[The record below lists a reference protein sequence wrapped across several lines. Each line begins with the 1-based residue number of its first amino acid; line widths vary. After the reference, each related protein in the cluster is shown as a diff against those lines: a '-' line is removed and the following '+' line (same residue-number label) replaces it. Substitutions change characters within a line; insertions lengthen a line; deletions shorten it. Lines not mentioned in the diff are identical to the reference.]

1 MSKKRILFVDDDPAV
16 LKLVKAKLGSQ
27 LNEWEMSFAN
37 DGQKALALMEK
48 TGFDAVVSD
57 IELPKMT
64 GVELLNQVLKRY
76 PHVVRILHSAQ
87 TNLEVSFE
95 SIDASHQYLV
105 KPWGF
110 KQLKATLCQAF
121 ALQDAL
127 HNETLKDLVTKLPS
141 LPSLPSTYLELMEEL
156 QSEEPSPS
164 KVGEILSRD
173 VAMIAK
179 ILKLVNSAY
188 FGLRVT
194 VSDPVH
200 AVKLLGLDMIRT
212 LVLTHGIFSQ
222 FTQID
227 PQALSLALLMQHS
240 LHVGSLAKMIAK
252 AEKQGQD
259 VATDALVAGALHDIG
274 KLILAQA
281 FPLEYKEVVTEAK
294 EQNLPLWLAEKEAFR
309 TSHAD
314 VGAYLLGIWG
324 LPAPIVEAVA
334 FHHEPTKGG
343 VSEVRALTT
352 VHAANVIEREEERQE
367 GPIDTSTLD
376 NQYLADVGAGD
387 RVEVWREQWRRH
399 PLMKG
404 HQ

>member
-1 MSKKRILFVDDDPAV
+1 MND
-16 LKLVKAKLGSQ
+16 
-27 LNEWEMSFAN
+27 WEMSFAS
-37 DGQKALALMEK
+37 DGQEALALMEK
-48 TGFDAVVSD
+48 TRFDAVVSD
-57 IELPKMT
+57 IEMPKMT

-87 TNLEVSFE
+87 INLEVSFE
-95 SIDASHQYLV
+95 SIEASHQYLV

-164 KVGEILSRD
+164 KVGEIISRD

-200 AVKLLGLDMIRT
+200 AVKLLGLDIIRA
-212 LVLTHGIFSQ
+212 LVLTHGVFSQ
-222 FTQID
+222 FAQID
-227 PQALSLALLMQHS
+227 PQCLSLEQLIQHS
-240 LHVGSLAKMIAK
+240 LSVGSLAKMIAK
-252 AEKQGQD
+252 AENQD
-259 VATDALVAGALHDIG
+259 QDMATDALVAGALHDTG
-274 KLILAQA
+274 KLILAQGL
-281 FPLEYKEVVTEAK
+281 PLEYKEVVIEAK
-294 EQNLPLWLAEKEAFR
+294 EQNIPLWRVEKEAFN
-309 TSHAD
+309 TSHAE
-314 VGAYLLGIWG
+314 VGAYLLGLWH

-334 FHHEPTKGG
+334 LHHEPVNTSVPG
-343 VSEVRALTT
+343 VCALTA
-352 VHAANVIEREEERQE
+352 VHAANVIEQEEQAESS
-367 GPIDTSTLD
+367 INTSKLD
-376 NQYLADVGAGD
+376 GEYLVDVGAGD
-387 RVEVWREQWRRH
+387 RVEVWREQWRHALR
-399 PLMKG
+399 KSN
-404 HQ
+404 Q